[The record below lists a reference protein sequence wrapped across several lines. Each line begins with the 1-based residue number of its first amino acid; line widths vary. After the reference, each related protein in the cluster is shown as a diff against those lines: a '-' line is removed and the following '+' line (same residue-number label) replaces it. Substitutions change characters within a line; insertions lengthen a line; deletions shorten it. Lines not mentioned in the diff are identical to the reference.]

1 MARTIESY
9 TADIPERLK
18 LITRVKS
25 ILEEQEVRAIDEQHR
40 QAIEWLSPLNFFAM
54 QNETLQKRESG
65 TATWLLRDP
74 KFERWME
81 SSGDILCCQGIRNSS
96 TPKALIIFGL
106 ASGLRSA
113 AGAGKTVLASVIVDH
128 LNRRCRGSDDSA
140 VGCVYFRYSE
150 RLSQSPAN
158 LIAGLWRQLV
168 DSHEPM
174 STELK
179 GLYPKHFSQG
189 TRPALDA
196 LCGLLQ
202 AELRSR
208 SKIFIVLDALDE
220 CPDDEGNRSTLLD
233 AIRALD
239 PVPNILITSRTFDDD
254 LLALEHVRTLEIGAR
269 PEDMRKYIT
278 ARIQRESRLK
288 KHVAQDH
295 NLAELIVETLVARA
309 KEMYVLLDR
318 VLLAP
323 IIAFLAGSSTD
334 LLGGEF

>member
-1 MARTIESY
+1 
-9 TADIPERLK
+9 
-18 LITRVKS
+18 
-25 ILEEQEVRAIDEQHR
+25 
-40 QAIEWLSPLNFFAM
+40 
-54 QNETLQKRESG
+54 
-65 TATWLLRDP
+65 
-74 KFERWME
+74 
-81 SSGDILCCQGIRNSS
+81 
-96 TPKALIIFGL
+96 
-106 ASGLRSA
+106 
-113 AGAGKTVLASVIVDH
+113 
-128 LNRRCRGSDDSA
+128 
-140 VGCVYFRYSE
+140 
-150 RLSQSPAN
+150 
-158 LIAGLWRQLV
+158 
-168 DSHEPM
+168 M
-174 STELK
+174 STQLKEL
-179 GLYPKHFSQG
+179 YAKHFSQG

-202 AELRSR
+202 AELRNR

-239 PVPNILITSRTFDDD
+239 PIPNILIASRTFDDD

-269 PEDMRKYIT
+269 PEDMQKYIT

-318 VLLAP
+318 VLFAP

-334 LLGGEF
+334 LLGGKEGGGGGAKSQ